1 MIRVSQLMH
10 SLERSKQSGN
20 LPECDSRDQ
29 LGKKAFL
36 KSEKGKIKISEDY
49 QISNKEWIIVKI
61 YFAWNQLRLM

>member
-1 MIRVSQLMH
+1 MIRVSKLMH
-10 SLERSKQSGN
+10 SWDRSKQSGN

-49 QISNKEWIIVKI
+49 QIFDKE
-61 YFAWNQLRLM
+61 